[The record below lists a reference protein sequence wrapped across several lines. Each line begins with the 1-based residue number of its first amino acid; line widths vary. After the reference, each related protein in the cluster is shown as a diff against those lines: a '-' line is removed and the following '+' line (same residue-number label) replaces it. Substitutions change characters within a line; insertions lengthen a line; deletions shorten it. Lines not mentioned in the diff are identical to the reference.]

1 MDNKDFQCYVGHMLL
16 SSMASSAAPST
27 TPSWVAVLGTVSG
40 IVTAIGVLVAGA
52 FAYFKFVKGR
62 TLRPRCSIDIS
73 PRLIRIGGNRALQV
87 SIAVKNEGQVALL
100 FPSDVPQRLLIGQAD
115 RYLWKQAYETGQPV
129 RWEDSK
135 FPEVR
140 WSLAVPEGAVLD
152 PVEVVDPPRLR
163 WVRRSW
169 LLELLDGDKLE
180 PGEQWMR
187 SILVPVAADS
197 VAYLLRVWVRACRH
211 VAIRHT
217 TSHRLH
223 CCKGKTSPLS
233 WWREVY
239 VLPEEGNSDDN
250 GRKAATGTIRKARQ
264 GTSLP

>member
-1 MDNKDFQCYVGHMLL
+1 MLL
-16 SSMASSAAPST
+16 ASMASPTVSLAA
-27 TPSWVAVLGTVSG
+27 PSWVAILGTVSG
-40 IVTAIGVLVAGA
+40 IVTAIGVLVAGG
-52 FAYFKFVKGR
+52 FAYFKFAKGR

-73 PRLIRIGGNRALQV
+73 PHLTSVDGSRALLL

-115 RYLWKQAYETGQPV
+115 RSLWTQAHAKGQPV

-135 FPEVR
+135 LPAVH
-140 WSLAVPEGAVLD
+140 WSLAVPEGEVLD
-152 PVEVVDPPRLR
+152 PAEISHPPRWR

-169 LLELLDGDKLE
+169 LLQLLDGDKLE

-187 SILVPVAADS
+187 STLVPVAEDS

-211 VAIRHT
+211 VAIWHT
-217 TSHRLH
+217 TWHRLH
-223 CCKGKTSPLS
+223 CCRGKTPPLS

-239 VLPEEGNSDDN
+239 VLPKEEE
-250 GRKAATGTIRKARQ
+250 
-264 GTSLP
+264 SL

>member
-1 MDNKDFQCYVGHMLL
+1 
-16 SSMASSAAPST
+16 MAPPTAVSA

-52 FAYFKFVKGR
+52 FTYFKFAKGR
-62 TLRPRCSIDIS
+62 TLRPRCSIDIL
-73 PRLIRIGGNRALQV
+73 PYLISIDGSRAIQV

-100 FPSDVPQRLLIGQAD
+100 FPSDVPQRMLIGQAD
-115 RYLWKQAYETGQPV
+115 RYLWKEAYAKRQPV

-135 FPEVR
+135 FPTIH
-140 WSLAVPEGAVLD
+140 WSLAVPEGEVLD
-152 PVEVVDPPRLR
+152 PVEVANPPRWR

-187 SILVPVAADS
+187 SILVPVAEDS

-211 VAIRHT
+211 VAVRHT
-217 TSHRLH
+217 TWHRLH
-223 CCKGKTSPLS
+223 CCRGRTPPLS

-239 VLPEEGNSDDN
+239 VLPREVNRDDN
-250 GRKAATGTIRKARQ
+250 GRKPQ
-264 GTSLP
+264 GTGASRSAR